1 MNGVHIVMIRVMTI
15 EDYDQVYA
23 LWKKIKGFGIRSID
37 DSREGVERFLKR
49 NPSTSVVAEENCG
62 KHPLR
67 P

>member
-37 DSREGVERFLKR
+37 DSREGVERFL
-49 NPSTSVVAEENCG
+49 SG
-62 KHPLR
+62 IR
-67 P
+67 PPA